1 MVKTYV
7 PKCILTLYTQPKI
20 IWKQPYRAK
29 SNIINIIYYIGM
41 LSATQ
46 LLYKCDKEEQQ
57 ESHMRE
63 HAALI
68 VCIDLTKNVRYKM
81 KFMKHTIEKMRRR
94 FWRFNAD
101 SDNPSV
107 CS

>member
-1 MVKTYV
+1 
-7 PKCILTLYTQPKI
+7 
-20 IWKQPYRAK
+20 
-29 SNIINIIYYIGM
+29 M

-94 FWRFNAD
+94 F
-101 SDNPSV
+101 
-107 CS
+107 